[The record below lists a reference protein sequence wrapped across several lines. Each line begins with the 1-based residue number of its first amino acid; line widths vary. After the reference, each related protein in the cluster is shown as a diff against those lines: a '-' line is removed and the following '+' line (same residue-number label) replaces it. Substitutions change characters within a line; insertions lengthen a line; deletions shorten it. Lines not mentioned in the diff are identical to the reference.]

1 MEICYEQCYVNNGVV
16 KGTKSRHFPF
26 LLQPYF
32 SALKVSFFIIDQGSL
47 FLHTCPMFVKF
58 ERDL

>member
-32 SALKVSFFIIDQGSL
+32 SALKVSFFIIDQGACSSIPV
-47 FLHTCPMFVKF
+47 PMFVKF